1 MGRPNSQTRKINL
14 TVPDAVYEVLEELA
28 KDQGRSTANLT
39 AFAVEYFLAC
49 DAPKLYPF
57 AKCLEKRDA
66 MEDQDDTE

>member
-1 MGRPNSQTRKINL
+1 MAQTRKINL

-28 KDQGRSTANLT
+28 RDQGRSTANLT

-66 MEDQDDTE
+66 EIREAMEDID